1 MYINFIFLLIL
12 SNKSIILYAMKVLI
26 NIIILT
32 GIVVSLLI
40 AQDVDRTQQ
49 QTRLQQIRKEIEGYR
64 RKVQQEEQKERKL
77 LDAVAQF
84 DREIDLTHQ
93 LLAELEKEEKIR
105 GREISKIG
113 RELDHTRDE
122 LNRLQQIYA
131 RRIVNFYKYGRMK
144 DIELLLSTKSFNQ
157 TLTWFKFQQLIAQND
172 QRNYAN
178 ILKKKEKIETQRNK
192 LKQEAVAQHSIIIEK
207 KEEEKRLKNK
217 SQERNKL
224 LAQVQDNKQ
233 IFLQRLKD
241 NENSMREIQR
251 LINVEEDKRLTLAQ
265 EGIIQSSDFPG
276 LKGNMI
282 WPTRGKIINQFGRYR
297 HPKWSGV
304 TLQNIGIDIQA
315 DFGEDV
321 KATAR
326 GIVTAITWRRGMGNI
341 IMINHFG
348 GYFTIYAHLSQIFV
362 QVDETVEAGQ
372 VIGSVG
378 DSGSLSGPMLHF
390 EIWKNKQ
397 VLDPEE
403 WLI

>member
-1 MYINFIFLLIL
+1 MIL
-12 SNKSIILYAMKVLI
+12 SNKSFILYVMKFFANV
-26 NIIILT
+26 IIWSGFL
-32 GIVVSLLI
+32 VSLLI
-40 AQDVDRTQQ
+40 AQDVDRYQQ

-64 RKVQQEEQKERKL
+64 RKVLREERKERQL
-77 LDAVAQF
+77 IDAVAQF

-93 LLAELEKEEKIR
+93 LLTELEKEEKKK
-105 GREISKIG
+105 GKQISKIS
-113 RELDHTRDE
+113 RELDATRDE
-122 LNRLQQIYA
+122 LDRLQQIYA

-144 DIELLLSTKSFNQ
+144 DIELLLSAKSFNQ

-172 QRNYAN
+172 KRNYAN

-192 LKQEAVAQHSIIIEK
+192 LKEEAVSQHKIINEK
-207 KEEEKRLKNK
+207 KDEEKGLKNK
-217 SQERNKL
+217 SKERNKL
-224 LAQVQDNKQ
+224 LVQVQDNKQ
-233 IFLQRLKD
+233 VFMQRLKD

-251 LINVEEDKRLTLAQ
+251 LINVEEDKRLTLEQ
-265 EGIIQSSDFPG
+265 EGIVQTTDFPA
-276 LKGNMI
+276 LKGRMI
-282 WPTRGKIINQFGRYR
+282 WPTIGKVINQFGRYR
-297 HPKWSGV
+297 HPKWRSV

-315 DFGEDV
+315 EFGQDV
-321 KATAR
+321 RATAK

-348 GYFTIYAHLSQIFV
+348 GYFTVYTHLSQIII
-362 QVDETVEAGQ
+362 QVDESVEAGQ

-397 VLDPEE
+397 ALNPEE

>member
-1 MYINFIFLLIL
+1 MKFFANVIIWSGFL
-12 SNKSIILYAMKVLI
+12 
-26 NIIILT
+26 
-32 GIVVSLLI
+32 VSLLI
-40 AQDVDRTQQ
+40 AQDVDRYQQ

-64 RKVQQEEQKERKL
+64 RKVRREERKERQL
-77 LDAVAQF
+77 IDAVAQF

-93 LLAELEKEEKIR
+93 LLTELEKEEKKK
-105 GREISKIG
+105 GKQISKIS
-113 RELDHTRDE
+113 RELDATRDE
-122 LNRLQQIYA
+122 LDRLQQIYA

-144 DIELLLSTKSFNQ
+144 DIELLLSAKSFNQ

-172 QRNYAN
+172 KRNYAN

-192 LKQEAVAQHSIIIEK
+192 LKEEAVSQRKIINEK
-207 KEEEKRLKNK
+207 KDEEKGLKNK
-217 SQERNKL
+217 SKERNKL
-224 LAQVQDNKQ
+224 LVQVQDNKQ
-233 IFLQRLKD
+233 VFMQRLKD

-251 LINVEEDKRLTLAQ
+251 LINVEEDKRLTLEQ
-265 EGIIQSSDFPG
+265 EGIVQTTDFPA
-276 LKGNMI
+276 LKGRMI
-282 WPTRGKIINQFGRYR
+282 WPTIGKVINQFGRYR
-297 HPKWSGV
+297 HPKWRSV

-315 DFGEDV
+315 EFGQDV
-321 KATAR
+321 RATAK

-348 GYFTIYAHLSQIFV
+348 GYFTVYTHLSQIII
-362 QVDETVEAGQ
+362 QVDESVEAGQ

-397 VLDPEE
+397 ALNPEE

>member
-1 MYINFIFLLIL
+1 MKFFANVIIWSGFL
-12 SNKSIILYAMKVLI
+12 
-26 NIIILT
+26 
-32 GIVVSLLI
+32 VSLLI
-40 AQDVDRTQQ
+40 TQDVDRYQQ

-64 RKVQQEEQKERKL
+64 RKVRREERKERQL
-77 LDAVAQF
+77 IDAVAQF

-93 LLAELEKEEKIR
+93 LLTELEKEEKKK
-105 GREISKIG
+105 GKQISKIS
-113 RELDHTRDE
+113 RELDATRDE
-122 LNRLQQIYA
+122 LDRLQQIYA

-144 DIELLLSTKSFNQ
+144 DIELLLSAKSFNQ

-172 QRNYAN
+172 KRNYAN

-192 LKQEAVAQHSIIIEK
+192 LKEEAVSQRKIINEK
-207 KEEEKRLKNK
+207 KDEEKGLKNK
-217 SQERNKL
+217 SKERNKL
-224 LAQVQDNKQ
+224 LVQVQDNKQ
-233 IFLQRLKD
+233 VFMQRLKD

-251 LINVEEDKRLTLAQ
+251 LINVEEDKRLTLEQ
-265 EGIIQSSDFPG
+265 EGIVQTTDFPA
-276 LKGNMI
+276 LKGRMI
-282 WPTRGKIINQFGRYR
+282 WPTIGKVINQFGRYR
-297 HPKWSGV
+297 HPKWRSV

-315 DFGEDV
+315 EFGQDV
-321 KATAR
+321 RATAK

-348 GYFTIYAHLSQIFV
+348 GYFTVYTHLSQIII
-362 QVDETVEAGQ
+362 QVDESVEAGQ

-397 VLDPEE
+397 ALNPEE